1 MSWSHI
7 VKNQHTLSHSHSHSH
22 SGDSLQYYYLCPT
35 GIDPV
40 VPWFRYVFDFVLGK
54 GIFNDTI
61 LFHGRYTNE
70 TVQVIGSTKYNL
82 PVAYLLLTG
91 AVFLMCVVLLV
102 YK

>member
-1 MSWSHI
+1 ME
-7 VKNQHTLSHSHSHSH
+7 Q
-22 SGDSLQYYYLCPT
+22 YYLCVN

-40 VPWFRYVFDFVLGK
+40 TPWYLHVFHFVQGQ

-70 TVQVIGSTKYNL
+70 TVEVSGSGKYNL
-82 PVAYLLLTG
+82 PLAYIFLTA
-91 AVFLMCVVLLV
+91 AVFIISVILLV